1 MLTKTARILL
11 GALVLAGAVWC
22 LYLLIPT
29 REWVHVASCTLI
41 PGTALGYAVSLARRG
56 MSEVA
61 DAVLWMALLMT
72 MSYVAFASTVAD
84 FYAT

>member
-11 GALVLAGAVWC
+11 AVLVLAGVAWC

-29 REWVHVASCTLI
+29 HEWVHVATCAI
-41 PGTALGYAVSLARRG
+41 VPGSVLGYAAWLARRG

-61 DAVLWMALLMT
+61 DAVIWMALLIT

>member
-1 MLTKTARILL
+1 MLTNTARILL
-11 GALVLAGAVWC
+11 GALVLAGVAWC

-29 REWVHVASCTLI
+29 REWVHVATCGII
-41 PGTALGYAVSLARRG
+41 PASALGYAVWLARRG

-61 DAVLWMALLMT
+61 DAILWMALLMT